1 MARLAIFVD
10 GNYLKKAAEPV
21 SVDYGKLPPTTLE
34 FIDSRTAEPVD
45 LLRTYYYDCLPWQ
58 SAEPTDEERR
68 RYRAKSNYHSR
79 LESLPRFS
87 VREGVLKK
95 RAGRRGKPRFEQKRV
110 DVLLALDL
118 ATLSLKNQISHAAV
132 ITGDNDFVPAFEI
145 ARAEGVLVWLFHEE
159 DRHTSNELQQAADE
173 RTGLDRDFLDSVAYI
188 RQQVSEQS
196 E

>member
-1 MARLAIFVD
+1 MARLATFVD
-10 GNYLKKAAEPV
+10 GSYLKKAADPV
-21 SVDYGKLPPTTLE
+21 KIDYEKLPEEILSH
-34 FIDSRTAEPVD
+34 IDLKTAEPVD

-58 SAEPTDEERR
+58 SREPTEEESQRFR
-68 RYRAKSNYHSR
+68 WDKNFHTR

-87 VREGVLKK
+87 VREGVLK
-95 RAGRRGKPRFEQKRV
+95 RRRGRKGKPRFEQKRV

-159 DRHTSNELQQAADE
+159 ARHTSNELKQAADE
-173 RTGLDRDFLDSVAYI
+173 RIGIDRDFLNRVAHI
-188 RQQVSEQS
+188 RHHVAGQS
-196 E
+196 M